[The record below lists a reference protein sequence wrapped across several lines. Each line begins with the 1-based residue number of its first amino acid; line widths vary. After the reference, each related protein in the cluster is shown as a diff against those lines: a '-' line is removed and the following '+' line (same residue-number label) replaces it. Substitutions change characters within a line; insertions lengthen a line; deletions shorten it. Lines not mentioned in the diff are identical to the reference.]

1 MSNRRNFVKNASI
14 GVMASLSIPSIVSSV
29 FAAETS
35 KKAALKAGDI
45 VLFQGDSITDW
56 GRDKNQT
63 AANNTSA
70 LGAGYVLQ
78 CVADLLIHN
87 PDKNLQ
93 CYNKGISGNKVFQL
107 NDRWDADCI
116 SLKPNVLSI
125 LVGVNDYWHTLLSGY
140 KGTIDTYHGDY
151 RKLIERTKTAL
162 PDISIIICEP
172 FAVKGVKAV
181 DDKWYPAFDAYRAAA
196 SDVAREYDLPFV
208 PYQAAFDK
216 ALDHAPGN
224 YWTLDGVHPSIA
236 GAALMTQT
244 WIKAVKG

>member
-1 MSNRRNFVKNASI
+1 MSNRRNFVKNAFA

-35 KKAALKAGDI
+35 KKALLKAGDI

-56 GRDKNQT
+56 GRDKNQS
-63 AANNTSA
+63 AANNASA
-70 LGAGYVLQ
+70 LGSGYVFQ
-78 CVADLLIHN
+78 CVADLLLNH

-93 CYNKGISGNKVFQL
+93 CYNRGISGNKVFQL

-116 SLKPNVLSI
+116 SLKPTVLSI
-125 LVGVNDYWHTLLSGY
+125 LVGVNDYWHTLTAGY
-140 KGTIDTYHGDY
+140 KGTIEVYHADY

-162 PDISIIICEP
+162 PGISIIICEP
-172 FAVKGVKAV
+172 FAVKGVRAV
-181 DDKWYPAFDAYRAAA
+181 DDKWYPAFDGYRAAA
-196 SDVAREYDLPFV
+196 RDVAKEYDLPFV

-216 ALDHAPGN
+216 ALEHAPGN

-236 GAALMTQT
+236 GAALMAQT
-244 WIKAVKG
+244 WLKAVKG